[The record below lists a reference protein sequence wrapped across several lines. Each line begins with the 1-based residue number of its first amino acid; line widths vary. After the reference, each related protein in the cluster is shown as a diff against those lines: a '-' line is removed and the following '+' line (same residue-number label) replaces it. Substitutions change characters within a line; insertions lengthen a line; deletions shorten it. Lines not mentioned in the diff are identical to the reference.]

1 MKKTDAEADTGLKV
15 RVTSQDFKPGFDT
28 NRRIA
33 DLLRVPPEEPVP
45 DYCESPEL
53 TYDLLVSRCEV
64 LASAPTASGDSV
76 LLFDHLDGVC
86 VASGACWAH
95 TLASALLC
103 KLEEK
108 AKV

>member
-1 MKKTDAEADTGLKV
+1 MAKAAETSIPV
-15 RVTSQDFKPGFDT
+15 RVTSQGFTPGFDT

-33 DLLRVPPEEPVP
+33 DLMRIPVEDAVP

-53 TYDLLVSRCEV
+53 TMTLLESRCDTLTRLEDV
-64 LASAPTASGDSV
+64 SGASV
-76 LLFDHLDGVC
+76 LVFDHLDGLC

-103 KLEEK
+103 SLEESPK
-108 AKV
+108 RN